1 MKKFLRE
8 NKFIVLIFTM
18 LFGVLIYS
26 ALQTLI
32 TSDDLPYSLFYRGEY
47 RITHLSQII
56 ANQESDYLTING
68 RFLVHCVVQF
78 MLMFGKNL
86 FAVVN
91 AICIITTLIFVNL
104 IVKLY
109 TKKSSLKDTW
119 IYMLIISLFL
129 LLASYKYCIYWVAGS
144 VNYMWVF
151 MLLII
156 FIYYYLRLDLNK
168 YRVLNAIII
177 FILSS
182 LHEASFVLVL
192 FIIIGD
198 SVYNYFILKQR
209 NKNFYIVR
217 LIYILFSIIGGL
229 IILKAPGNQLRMS
242 TAEYWY
248 SMSFLKRISISIPV
262 VSQNLYNFT
271 NIDNVIPTIFVTL
284 TLIYNYKKKIKF
296 RNILSV
302 MIVLFSLIAIIFNSG
317 WLYFVVSVLM
327 FLNICIINY
336 QEDNNELSVIW
347 LSLYAVVFSMIITPE
362 FGGKR
367 PNYYMY
373 IFMIINIII
382 YLKNMIQNK
391 NALTVIKVLSIVLL
405 VFTMTRETIIFY
417 NIGVVKRDRKA
428 NIALVKENNLEVM
441 KCKKIS
447 DKYASY
453 QADGNTVC
461 SDDYWANRYFKY
473 YYELPEKTKIELV
486 D

>member
-8 NKFIVLIFTM
+8 NKFIVLIFTI

-198 SVYNYFILKQR
+198 SILYL
-209 NKNFYIVR
+209 FLILIV
-217 LIYILFSIIGGL
+217 
-229 IILKAPGNQLRMS
+229 
-242 TAEYWY
+242 T
-248 SMSFLKRISISIPV
+248 
-262 VSQNLYNFT
+262 
-271 NIDNVIPTIFVTL
+271 
-284 TLIYNYKKKIKF
+284 
-296 RNILSV
+296 
-302 MIVLFSLIAIIFNSG
+302 
-317 WLYFVVSVLM
+317 
-327 FLNICIINY
+327 
-336 QEDNNELSVIW
+336 
-347 LSLYAVVFSMIITPE
+347 
-362 FGGKR
+362 
-367 PNYYMY
+367 
-373 IFMIINIII
+373 
-382 YLKNMIQNK
+382 
-391 NALTVIKVLSIVLL
+391 
-405 VFTMTRETIIFY
+405 
-417 NIGVVKRDRKA
+417 
-428 NIALVKENNLEVM
+428 
-441 KCKKIS
+441 
-447 DKYASY
+447 
-453 QADGNTVC
+453 
-461 SDDYWANRYFKY
+461 
-473 YYELPEKTKIELV
+473 
-486 D
+486 